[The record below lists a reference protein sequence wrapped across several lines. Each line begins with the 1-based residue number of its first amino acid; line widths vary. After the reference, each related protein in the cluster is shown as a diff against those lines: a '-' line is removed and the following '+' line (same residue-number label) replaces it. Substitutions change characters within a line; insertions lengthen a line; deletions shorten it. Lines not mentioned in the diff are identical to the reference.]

1 MPHYVGVIS
10 ALSVLLAAP
19 LQPALASP
27 AAPQGTELLLQGQK
41 QWNQKDLIAALDSF
55 DQVLALDAQNAEALV
70 GRWRV
75 LSTLGLQDQALE
87 EAHSTSAVAAATLQT
102 LHEDKAAQAI
112 RWSEQVYY
120 SKPHERYP
128 VSDAAIAMV
137 QANLLR
143 YPDSLRSRFD
153 WIRAL
158 SNRQRYAEA
167 IQAYEALDNTGI
179 DLPAYVHAF
188 AGRAY
193 FAEKK
198 PEAAARVYRLA
209 LAAEP
214 DDFDVNLGLF
224 FALSD
229 QAQFGTA
236 NQHIQ
241 NVAAATRL
249 PEAKFTAN
257 TTAITGLAYAGQLA
271 EAQDQFLQLQQEAPN
286 STSLHIALGRIYLWR
301 GWPERAKA
309 ELELAA
315 LGEPDDIRSQ
325 NALVEVDTVR
335 GDYLLAQQRL
345 NNLQVIA
352 SDDPDVKNL
361 VRAQTVRQYNE
372 VSLFVSGTRSKDSA
386 GNSHGIVFDAKYKA
400 PPIGLQTRP
409 YVRAYTESDTTDN
422 VRTEYQRLGLGLE
435 HRFAA
440 AGSLEAEIQQ
450 EVNLEKKSS
459 LMLGGTWNMNDY
471 WSINGRWDSNSTAV
485 PLRARADAI
494 SGWKTEVG
502 AGYRAHEG
510 ASARADYAELHMSDQ
525 NLRRSVALAGNYTV
539 LQRPLSKGIVGLEW
553 AASANSLGNAAYF
566 NPQSDST
573 AQVSYTTEWLT
584 YMAQSRTLRQQLV
597 LAVGRYA
604 QEGYAAGAIG
614 SIRYEHDWRL
624 SDVAQ
629 LRYGLGYVHR
639 VYDGLV
645 TDGPEANLSFNW
657 RF

>member
-1 MPHYVGVIS
+1 M
-10 ALSVLLAAP
+10 
-19 LQPALASP
+19 Q
-27 AAPQGTELLLQGQK
+27 QGQT
-41 QWNQKDLIAALDSF
+41 QWNQKNLIAALHSF
-55 DQVLALDAQNAEALV
+55 DQVLALDAQNAEALQ
-70 GRWRV
+70 GRLRV
-75 LSTLGLQDQALE
+75 LSTLGLPDRALE
-87 EAHSTSAVAAATLQT
+87 EAQSSLAADATSIQT

-120 SKPHERYP
+120 AKPRESYP

-137 QANLLR
+137 QANLQR
-143 YPDSLRSRFD
+143 YPDSLRTRFD

-158 SNRQRYAEA
+158 ANRQRHTEA
-167 IQAYEALDNTGI
+167 IQAYEALRSAGT
-179 DLPAYVHAF
+179 DLPAYVHAS

-193 FAEKK
+193 FAEKN
-198 PEAAARVYRLA
+198 PEEAARVYRLA

-214 DDFDVNLGLF
+214 NNLNVNLGLF
-224 FALSD
+224 YALSD
-229 QAQFGTA
+229 QTQFAAA

-241 NVAAATRL
+241 SVAAETRL
-249 PEAKFTAN
+249 PDAKFSAN
-257 TTAITGLAYAGQLA
+257 TTVITGLAYAGQLPA
-271 EAQDQFLQLQQEAPN
+271 AQERFLQLQQEAPN

-315 LGEPDDIRSQ
+315 LREPDDIRAQ

-345 NNLQVIA
+345 NNLEVIA

-372 VSLFVSGTRSKDSA
+372 LSLSVSGTRSKDNV
-386 GNSHGIVFDAKYKA
+386 GNSHGTIFDAKLKA

-409 YVRAYTESDTTDN
+409 FIRTYTESDTTDN

-435 HRFAA
+435 HRIAA
-440 AGSLEAEIQQ
+440 LGTVEAEIQQ
-450 EVNLEKKSS
+450 EVKLEKKSS
-459 LMLGGTWNMNDY
+459 FNLGGSWNLNDY
-471 WSINGRWDSNSTAV
+471 GALNGKYDSNSIDV
-485 PLRARADAI
+485 PLRARVDAI
-494 SGWKTEVG
+494 SGWKAELG
-502 AGYRAHEG
+502 AAYRAHEG
-510 ASARADYAELHMSDQ
+510 AYGRADYAELHMSDQ
-525 NLRRSVALAGNYTV
+525 NLRRSMALSANYT
-539 LQRPLSKGIVGLEW
+539 LMQRPLSKGIVGLEW
-553 AASANSLGNAAYF
+553 AASTNSLRNTAYF
-566 NPQSDST
+566 NPQSDNT
-573 AQVSYTTEWLT
+573 AQVSYTAEWQS
-584 YMAQSRTLRQQLV
+584 YQAQSRTLRQQLV

-604 QEGYAAGAIG
+604 QEGYAAGTIG
-614 SIRYEHDWRL
+614 SITYEHDWKL